1 MSPARAHRH
10 LPRHMLHLFTRLVV
24 LSTLILILAGGL
36 VTSTGSG
43 LVVPGPSNTC
53 GPLEPVAV

>member
-1 MSPARAHRH
+1 
-10 LPRHMLHLFTRLVV
+10 MLHLFTRLVV